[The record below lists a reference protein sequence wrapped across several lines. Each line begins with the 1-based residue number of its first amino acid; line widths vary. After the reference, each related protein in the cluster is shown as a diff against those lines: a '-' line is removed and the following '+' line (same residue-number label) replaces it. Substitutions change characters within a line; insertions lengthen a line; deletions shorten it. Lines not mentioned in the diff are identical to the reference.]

1 MDQNIPANEALGL
14 LKKGNSRFLSEPSIG
29 NVSSDRRRF
38 TSEYGQHPYAVIVTC
53 SDSRVIPESIF
64 SAGIGDLFVVRSA
77 GNTVDRFVLDS
88 LEYAVGH
95 LGCNLVLVM
104 GHTHC
109 GAVMTALH
117 QDEGY
122 GISIIEDIRQCIGGE
137 TDPDKAVL
145 INIRTSLQRIR
156 DDMGREGLTVEGAMY
171 HIDTGMVDFLEE

>member
-1 MDQNIPANEALGL
+1 MESNVSAAEALDL
-14 LKKGNSRFLSEPSIG
+14 LKRGNAEFLSEPHIG
-29 NVSSDRRRF
+29 NISVDRRHF
-38 TSEYGQHPYAVIVTC
+38 TNDYGQHPYAAVVTC
-53 SDSRVIPESIF
+53 SDSRVIPEVIF
-64 SAGIGDLFVVRSA
+64 SAGIGDLFVIRSA

-104 GHTHC
+104 GHTKC

-122 GISIIEDIRQCIGGE
+122 GNSIIQDIIECVGDE

-171 HIDTGMVDFLEE
+171 HIDTGVVDFLD